1 MSWNHVRYGRG
12 RPAARRRTG
21 HSADDGQDQ
30 AGNPMTSSI
39 LGDADIR
46 IGLPAD
52 ELSEESLLAAVCGG
66 DEEAAVTLV
75 RRFQDRVYG
84 VALAVL
90 GDAHLAEDVAQ
101 QTFERVWRFG
111 ATFDPSRG
119 ALGTWISSIA
129 RNLAID
135 VARARRQVPID
146 PAQLLLLVSGSA
158 DPETS
163 ALAGHDAARLR
174 SALASL
180 PPAQGRALVLAGI
193 AGWSASEVAAAEG
206 IPLGTA
212 KTRIRTAM
220 RSLRAQLSPERPA
233 ND

>member
-1 MSWNHVRYGRG
+1 
-12 RPAARRRTG
+12 
-21 HSADDGQDQ
+21 
-30 AGNPMTSSI
+30 
-39 LGDADIR
+39 
-46 IGLPAD
+46 
-52 ELSEESLLAAVCGG
+52 
-66 DEEAAVTLV
+66 
-75 RRFQDRVYG
+75 
-84 VALAVL
+84 
-90 GDAHLAEDVAQ
+90 
-101 QTFERVWRFG
+101 
-111 ATFDPSRG
+111 
-119 ALGTWISSIA
+119 
-129 RNLAID
+129 
-135 VARARRQVPID
+135 VPID

-180 PPAQGRALVLAGI
+180 PAAQGRALVLAGI
-193 AGWSASEVAAAEG
+193 VGWSASEVAAAEG

>member
-1 MSWNHVRYGRG
+1 
-12 RPAARRRTG
+12 
-21 HSADDGQDQ
+21 
-30 AGNPMTSSI
+30 MTSSV
-39 LGDADIR
+39 LRDAEIR

-52 ELSEESLLAAVCGG
+52 QLSEESLLAAVCSG
-66 DEEAAVTLV
+66 DDEAAVALV

-111 ATFDPSRG
+111 VTFDPTRG

-135 VARARRQVPID
+135 VARARRPVPID

-163 ALAGHDAARLR
+163 ALAGHDVARLQA
-174 SALASL
+174 ALASL
-180 PPAQGRALVLAGI
+180 PPAQGRAIVLAGI
-193 AGWSASEVAAAEG
+193 AGWSGSEVAAAEG

-220 RSLRAQLSPERPA
+220 RSLRSQLSPEHPT